1 MSDITQVEAIY
12 LEAVGRT
19 DPAERAAY
27 LESACSGDAELRGR
41 VEALLAA
48 HSKVGQFLESP
59 GDPTQGFHP
68 ETVPP
73 TVAPGTIIAARFKL
87 LERIGEGGM
96 GEVWVAEQSAPIK
109 RKVAVKL
116 IKAGMDS
123 RAVLARFEAERQALA
138 VMDHPNIAKVLDGGL
153 HEGRPFFVMELVK
166 GVPITEF
173 CDTRKLTPRERLEL
187 FVTVC
192 QAIQHAHQ
200 KGVIHRDIKPSNV
213 LVALYDDRAVPKVID
228 FGVAKAAGQT
238 LTDMTLHTGF
248 GTVVGTPEYMSPEQ
262 ASFNNLDIDTRADVY
277 SLGVLLYELLTGTT
291 PVDRKSLKEAA
302 VLEVLRIVREV
313 DAPRPSLKL
322 SATGT
327 LASIA
332 ANRGTEPTK
341 LPALLR
347 GELDWIVLKALEKD
361 RGRRYESAN
370 GLAADVARYLAGD
383 TVSACPPTLAY
394 RLKKVY
400 RRYRAAVWVASAF
413 VGLVIGAAIMGG
425 VLAVQARQAEAL
437 AEAKRIE
444 AEEEKMK
451 AERLF
456 ATSSSLQEDYLEAAI
471 EAEIRNNGSRLDA
484 DLLEYKSDPRVGL
497 LRLARPLKD
506 GIGPIKSDFPLP
518 NSEHFMGFEN
528 DPEFVKLRE
537 FQAAA
542 VISAGQDYVPLV
554 QPLHLKAG
562 ADRVAEFDAP
572 YEELRYERSPDR
584 TWYAIHSFRAGV
596 SLWALPEFSR
606 VGLLREGD
614 ERVLRFG
621 FTPDSRTAWTQ
632 DADSVVRFWNTDGT
646 LRAKTPLRPDRFIY
660 PSGMT
665 HGQLINSTSY
675 DSPNRLTV
683 ADGIAILQSRQVEW
697 TWQKDDDGKLSRM
710 SPKQGTVPREGP
722 VELFSTRTGQFLRQ
736 LHKPGR
742 RLGFDWRFSPDG
754 RWMYA
759 VENSDGDRGKQQ
771 SGVRQ
776 VVILS
781 TEDGRELA
789 RLDHPGTES
798 FLKVAVS
805 PNCKWLLTYVN
816 TPRGSSQV
824 RSGSVL
830 LWRCTDWQKVND
842 TTLDEAVGRLKS
854 LIDPHFITD
863 DMLALF
869 TDNGIL
875 EGIYEGVLCLGKPG
889 SWTRNTETAFFAAD
903 WVGLVAELGGSLIRC
918 GRMLI
923 DANTFQRLKPP
934 PGRKYAAEFAK
945 LTSDGRFWGSL
956 DTVTERVLPYSAL
969 FEERNYVEEG
979 LGVLFS
985 PVNCEGRYFPG
996 YGHVAVT
1003 RGNESFELRILPDP
1017 KRLDFPPE
1025 MLELWAQLVV
1035 GGELTPEGTFQPWN
1049 QPTWTAKQKELAAMK
1064 PPYADFPFPGWA
1076 TQDPNLWWRIRA
1088 NPNQHET
1095 IEQSDKYLAEWRR
1108 RSERAHPKPEPDIW
1122 RSPGPAPAQPK
1133 KVEDPKS
1140 PPK

>member
-59 GDPTQGFHP
+59 GDPTQGFQP
-68 ETVPP
+68 GTVPP

-361 RGRRYESAN
+361 RGRRYDSAN

-383 TVSACPPTLAY
+383 TVSACPPTLGY
-394 RLKKVY
+394 RLKKAY
-400 RRYRAAVWVASAF
+400 RRNRAAVWVASAF

-425 VLAVQARQAEAL
+425 VLAVQAREAEAL

-444 AEEEKMK
+444 AQEEKKK
-451 AERLF
+451 AEGLF
-456 ATSSSLQEDYLEAAI
+456 ATSSALQETYLEAAI
-471 EAEIRNNGSRLDA
+471 EAEIRINSSRLDA
-484 DLLEYKSDPRVGL
+484 DLLKYQSDPRVGL

-518 NSEHFMGFEN
+518 NSQHFMGFKN

-537 FQAAA
+537 FQVAA
-542 VISAGQDYVPLV
+542 VIAAGQKFVPLV
-554 QPLHLKAG
+554 PPISSEGFLN
-562 ADRVAEFDAP
+562 EM
-572 YEELRYERSPDR
+572 SPDGR
-584 TWYAIHSFRAGV
+584 LYILSNEQT
-596 SLWALPEFSR
+596 
-606 VGLLREGD
+606 GLKLVKFPNMAVLGTLREAS
-614 ERVLRFG
+614 ERLVKWG
-621 FTPDSRTAWTQ
+621 FSPDSQTVWTQ
-632 DADSVVRFWNTDGT
+632 DTDSVVRFWNTDGT
-646 LRAKTPLRPDRFIY
+646 FRAKTPLRPNRFVY
-660 PSGMT
+660 PAGMT
-665 HGQLINSTSY
+665 LEQVREVARLGNYVRVVDGVALI
-675 DSPNRLTV
+675 
-683 ADGIAILQSRQVEW
+683 QSRPPLP
-697 TWQKDDDGKLSRM
+697 GKLGRDFQDWDNREE
-710 SPKQGTVPREGP
+710 PQGPTD
-722 VELFSTRTGQFLRQ
+722 LYSTRTGQFI
-736 LHKPGR
+736 R
-742 RLGFDWRFSPDG
+742 RIDLPVRLCPENHGETFA
-754 RWMYA
+754 RWVFFIERKKLPKGGMRDDAY
-759 VENSDGDRGKQQ
+759 
-771 SGVRQ
+771 
-776 VVILS
+776 VIVS
-781 TEDGRELA
+781 ADDGREIA
-789 RLDHPGTES
+789 RLDHPGGDDSLLNTI
-798 FLKVAVS
+798 S
-805 PNCKWLLTYVN
+805 PSGKWMLTMRERD
-816 TPRGSSQV
+816 TR
-824 RSGSVL
+824 
-830 LWRCTDWQKVND
+830 LWRCADWQPVHDPAIAEALNQNKELTIGFFLSDDLLSLNLSNPDSTKINEWILIRIGNPGVFV
-842 TTLDEAVGRLKS
+842 LKLPFDENHPFGNS
-854 LIDPHFITD
+854 IT
-863 DMLALF
+863 
-869 TDNGIL
+869 
-875 EGIYEGVLCLGKPG
+875 V
-889 SWTRNTETAFFAAD
+889 
-903 WVGLVAELGGSLIRC
+903 ELGGALLC
-918 GRMLI
+918 FGHVLI
-923 DANTFQRLKPP
+923 DAKTFQRLKPA
-934 PGRKYAAEFAK
+934 PGRTYPSEFAK
-945 LTSDGRFWGSL
+945 LATDGRFFGDL
-956 DTVTERVLPYSAL
+956 DTLTEKALPEVYQSQ
-969 FEERNYVEEG
+969 
-979 LGVLFS
+979 
-985 PVNCEGRYFPG
+985 YFPG
-996 YGHVAVT
+996 YGHVGVDW
-1003 RGNESFELRILPDP
+1003 GIDQKELRILPDP
-1017 KRLDFPPE
+1017 SKLTIPPE
-1025 MLELWAQLVV
+1025 MLELWAQVIT
-1035 GGELTPEGTFQPWN
+1035 GGELGPDGRFEAWDEPKLAT
-1049 QPTWTAKQKELAAMK
+1049 KQKELAAMK
-1064 PPYADFPFPGWA
+1064 PPYPDFPFPGWA

-1088 NPNQHET
+1088 NPKQPQTN
-1095 IEQSDKYLAEWRR
+1095 EQLEKHLAEWRR
-1108 RSERAHPKPEPDIW
+1108 RRDRTRPKPEPDIW